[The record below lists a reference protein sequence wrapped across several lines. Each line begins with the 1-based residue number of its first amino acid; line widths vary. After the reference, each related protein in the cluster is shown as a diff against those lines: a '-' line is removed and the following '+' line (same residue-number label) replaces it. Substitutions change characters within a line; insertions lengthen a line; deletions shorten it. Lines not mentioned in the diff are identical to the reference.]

1 MKKKL
6 LLLLGMCMVVTY
18 ASSAFAAVTLKRLG
32 DHPFYRPAMT
42 SEADLRTMV
51 EKHSADLQVGFAEA
65 GNPDLF
71 PVFMSQFPTAKID
84 TIQIAPGERFDW
96 MLFRKNGTGPVTAI
110 KDVTWSGASAFNAF
124 KFSIDSNGQRYVF
137 IVPAA
142 CGNLSLSNVEEVPA
156 VVNQDPVCSMTLSNS
171 DFKCGQVITVDASGS
186 SDPDGTIAEVIFRLV
201 DASNQVVSEKID
213 KDAPF
218 IQEFTI
224 PCESSEYAVKVV
236 VIDNNGAKSMPA
248 DCAQTIRVA
257 AARRGGPVVD
267 AGFARQF
274 DPASYVFVRG
284 GYEVSLTDSL
294 TAMGL
299 VGGFVRLEGDDG
311 DDGVFIADALLNY
324 YINDK
329 LFVGGGAGFWS
340 GNDGKVD
347 LIVNMGYLI
356 YENPG
361 VMKTSLFVE
370 GRCQADE
377 LVSSEATRLGV
388 GVRFQF

>member
-6 LLLLGMCMVVTY
+6 LLLLGMCLVVTC

-32 DHPFYRPAMT
+32 EHPFYSPAMT
-42 SEADLRTMV
+42 SEADLRNMV
-51 EKHSADLQVGFAEA
+51 EKHSADLQVGFMEA

-110 KDVTWSGASAFNAF
+110 KDVTWSGEAAFDAF
-124 KFSIDSNGQRYVF
+124 KFSIDNEGQRYEF
-137 IVPAA
+137 IVPAV
-142 CGNLSLSNVEEVPA
+142 CGNLSLSNVGVVPTA
-156 VVNQDPVCSMTLSNS
+156 VNQDPVCSMTLSDSN
-171 DFKCGQVITVDASGS
+171 FKCGQVITVDASGS
-186 SDPDGTIAEVIFRLV
+186 SDPDGTIAEVIFSLV

-218 IQEFTI
+218 IQEFTV
-224 PCESSEYAVKVV
+224 PCESSEYTVKVV
-236 VIDNNGAKSMPA
+236 VVDNNGAKSMPA
-248 DCAQTIRVA
+248 DCTQAIRIA
-257 AARRGGPVVD
+257 ERRGGPVVD
-267 AGFARQF
+267 AGVARQF
-274 DPASYVFVRG
+274 DPATYLFVRG
-284 GYEVSLTDSL
+284 GWEFPLTDSL

-299 VGGFVRLEGDDG
+299 VGGYARVEGDDG
-311 DDGVFIADALLNY
+311 DDGAFTADALLNY
-324 YINDK
+324 YFNDK

-340 GNDGKVD
+340 GNDGEVD
-347 LIVNMGYLI
+347 LIVNMGFLV

-361 VMKTSLFVE
+361 VMRTSIFVE

-377 LVSSEATRLGV
+377 LVSSNATRMGV